1 MVLTE
6 ASIHQTKLN
15 DITNWGVR
23 SAIGIIFIVHGSGK
37 LNPEFEGFLTGQLG
51 FPPEMQ
57 IPIAIAEMIPGI
69 LLIVGIFTRISASM
83 LAVVMLGAIVYVK
96 KATSLTGE
104 GGVEFELILLAG
116 SLVIV
121 AAGPGRASL
130 AHIIKKLPRCLH

>member
-1 MVLTE
+1 MTE
-6 ASIHQTKLN
+6 ASIHNTKLN
-15 DITNWGVR
+15 DITNWGIR

-37 LNPEFEGFLTGQLG
+37 LNPGFGVFLTGQLE

-57 IPIAIAEMIPGI
+57 IPIALAEMIPGI

-83 LAVVMLGAIVYVK
+83 LAIVMLGAILYVK

-104 GGVEFELILLAG
+104 DGFEFELILLAG
-116 SLVIV
+116 TLVIIT
-121 AAGPGRASL
+121 AGPGRASL

>member
-1 MVLTE
+1 MTE
-6 ASIHQTKLN
+6 ANIHNTKLN
-15 DITNWGVR
+15 DITNWGIR

-37 LNPEFEGFLTGQLG
+37 LNPGFGGFLTGQLG

-57 IPIAIAEMIPGI
+57 IPIALAEMIPGI

-83 LAVVMLGAIVYVK
+83 LAIIMLGAILHIK

-104 GGVEFELILLAG
+104 GGIEFELILLAG
-116 SLVIV
+116 SLVVV

-130 AHIIKKLPRCLH
+130 AHMIKKLPRCLH

>member
-1 MVLTE
+1 MTE

-15 DITNWGVR
+15 DITNLGIR

-37 LNPEFEGFLTGQLG
+37 LNPGFGGFLTGQLG

-57 IPIAIAEMIPGI
+57 IPIALAEIIPGI

-83 LAVVMLGAIVYVK
+83 LAIVMLGAIFHVK
-96 KATSLTGE
+96 KAANLTGE

-130 AHIIKKLPRCLH
+130 AHVIKKLPRCLH